1 MAEERKHGE
10 GRGNGEHVEV
20 SRRDPEPASWTEGPV
35 SMIRRLAEEM
45 DRAFDTFGLPASGW
59 RRGPLSKE
67 LWSPQVEMLE
77 RDGNIVVRADLPGL
91 KKEDVYVEVRE
102 KALILEGERK
112 QEEEE
117 EREDYYRSERR
128 YGRFYRSIPL
138 PEGIDPDKANATFK
152 DGVLE
157 VRMPAPERAEQT
169 GRRIEIQ

>member
-10 GRGNGEHVEV
+10 GRGNGEQVEV
-20 SRRDPEPASWTEGPV
+20 TRREAEPASWTGGPV
-35 SMIRRLAEEM
+35 SMVRRLAEEM
-45 DRAFDTFGLPASGW
+45 DRAFDTFGFPAAGW

-91 KKEDVYVEVRE
+91 KKEDVNVEVRE
-102 KALILEGERK
+102 KALILQGERK
-112 QEEEE
+112 QEQEE
-117 EREDYYRSERR
+117 EREGYYRSERS

-138 PEGIDPDKANATFK
+138 PEGINPDEANATFK

-157 VRMPAPERAEQT
+157 VRMPAPERAEPT